1 MRAIVKEPGKE
12 PIEVLIENKLE
23 TFQRLVGG
31 YIQPV
36 TIDEG
41 VVLLCNEE
49 GKLHGLEPNFFLGA
63 IGDLI
68 VGPVVIVGAQ
78 GDEFVDLPKD
88 KSDMIAG
95 ILRGAF
101 EV

>member
-12 PIEVLIENKLE
+12 PIEVLIENDLE
-23 TFQRLVGG
+23 TLQRIVGG
-31 YIQPV
+31 YIEPV

-41 VVLLCNEE
+41 IVLLCNEE

-68 VGPVVIVGAQ
+68 LGTVVIVGAQ
-78 GDEFVDLPKD
+78 GDEFVSLPED
-88 KSDMIAG
+88 KADMISG

>member
-12 PIEVLIENKLE
+12 PIEALIENNLE
-23 TFQRLVGG
+23 TFQRIVGG
-31 YIQPV
+31 YIEPV

-49 GKLHGLEPNFFLGA
+49 GKLLGLEPNFFLGA

-68 VGPVVIVGAQ
+68 LGTVVIVGAQ
-78 GDEFVDLPKD
+78 GDEFVSLPED
-88 KSDMIAG
+88 KADMIAG